1 MRVLIAFPA
10 RELELA
16 EALWEELDERAHLSI
31 TIENVTTEKQ
41 AQRAIGGSDF
51 AVIVVHEQLP
61 RAARDAP
68 NPTGGLD
75 FIARLRANNITTRAA
90 LLHSRTSFTPAE
102 FQQLTEL
109 KDVTLIA
116 HNEDVITQLV
126 DYVLSSKG
134 PRPRLDITLD
144 LTQSP
149 NAWKY
154 RISGESYLRTPLEG
168 PLHLKDH
175 EVETLEVLS
184 DGDQL
189 ALLRDNLWDRL
200 VESQTQFGKQLEA
213 AMEKS
218 GPIENTRLRFRIA
231 RENYKVA
238 FEVIRHPKTRSDYW
252 MLGAPVYRTLGFGVE
267 TQAEPLF
274 QSGERQGLNCLV
286 VLADASGPVEYEGA
300 HVDRYYKPIKR
311 GRLECESLCNILSKA
326 RDNKVNINNIEFV
339 GKDLPVTLQSLRKL
353 LSPDESNPTRRWDLV
368 HFVGH
373 TDFIDGVAYFVLPRS
388 ASGVAAEAVPA
399 KELTPLLSNSRLLYL
414 SSCDSASAALV
425 FRLAERGI
433 SSLLGFCMPIADSLA
448 VEHATEFY
456 GHLFRTRSTEE
467 AFLATRKHFYREH
480 PESRV
485 WARAMLILP
494 T

>member
-16 EALWEELDERAHLSI
+16 EALCEELDDRAHLSI

-134 PRPRLDITLD
+134 PKPRLDITLD

-149 NAWKY
+149 EKY
-154 RISGESYLRTPLEG
+154 RISGENYLRTPLEG
-168 PLHLKDH
+168 FLCLKAHD
-175 EVETLEVLS
+175 VRTLKVLS
-184 DGDQL
+184 KDIDGDAL

-200 VESQTQFGKQLEA
+200 VEGQTQFSKQLAA

-231 RENYKVA
+231 RENYEVA
-238 FEVIRHPKTRSDYW
+238 FEAIRHPKTPSDYW

-267 TQAEPLF
+267 TQAKPLF

-286 VLADASGPVEYEGA
+286 VLADASGSVEYQDQIER
-300 HVDRYYKPIKR
+300 HYKPIKR
-311 GRLECESLCNILSKA
+311 GRLECERLCDILSKA
-326 RDNKVNINNIEFV
+326 RDDKVNIDNIEFV
-339 GKDLPVTLQSLRKL
+339 GKESPVTLQSLRTL
-353 LSPDESNPTRRWDLV
+353 LSPDEFNPTRRWDLI

-373 TDFIDGVAYFVLPRS
+373 TDFINDVGYFVMPRS
-388 ASGVAAEAVPA
+388 GSGVAAEAVPA

-414 SSCDSASAALV
+414 SSCDSASAAFV

-467 AFLATRKHFYREH
+467 AFLATRRHFYQMH

-485 WARAMLILP
+485 WARAMLILQA
-494 T
+494 